1 MGSTPRPTSNQT
13 EQLPLLWPVAQL
25 VLHPQ
30 AELVPAM
37 RAEEYR
43 AFLADVARHGVVV
56 PLEITAAGVV
66 LDGRERLRAAQE
78 LGLGEVPVR
87 VVAPANE
94 LEHMLRVAIL
104 RRQLTASQRA
114 ALAVELQQYRELEA
128 EGRARQRAN
137 LRQLAEVATLPPR
150 GKTRDLAAAW
160 AGVSARTLQDA
171 ASVQAHDPVLFE
183 RVKRGEVVVALA
195 ARRVR
200 RAQRDRRLGTAPPL
214 PVGPFDLIYAD
225 PPWQLGSPDSAK
237 APENHYPCLPLQQLK
252 EITVPAADDAV
263 LFLWAVNCLLPQA
276 IELMNHWG
284 FDYRNHIV
292 WDKGSIGPGAWV
304 RNQHELLLIGR
315 KGNHPPPDPEDLP
328 PSVIT
333 APRGRHSEKPEIFA
347 ELIERAYPEASKLEL
362 FARRARPGWA
372 AWGNEVPT

>member
-1 MGSTPRPTSNQT
+1 
-13 EQLPLLWPVAQL
+13 
-25 VLHPQ
+25 LHAQ
-30 AELVPAM
+30 AELVPSMGAD
-37 RAEEYR
+37 EYR
-43 AFLADVARHGVVV
+43 AFVADVARHGVLV
-56 PLEITAAGVV
+56 PLEITAESVV
-66 LDGRERLRAAQE
+66 LDGRERLRAARE
-78 LGLGEVPVR
+78 LGLEEVPVR

-94 LEHMLRVAIL
+94 LEHMLRAAIL

-114 ALAVELQQYRELEA
+114 ALAVELQQYRELQA
-128 EGRARQRAN
+128 DGRARQRAN

-171 ASVQAHDPVLFE
+171 ASIHAHDPELFE
-183 RVKRGEVVVALA
+183 RVKNGQVAVALA

-200 RAQRDRRLGTAPPL
+200 RAQRDRRLGPAPLLPL
-214 PVGPFDLIYAD
+214 GPFEVIYAD

-252 EITVPAADDAV
+252 DLAVPAADDAV

-284 FDYRNHIV
+284 FEYKNHIV

-315 KGNHPPPDPEDLP
+315 KGNYPPPDPEDLP
-328 PSVIT
+328 ASVIA

-372 AWGNEVPT
+372 AWGNEVPQ